1 MRNTLALIGLCLALG
16 ACATP
21 KVPATYLE
29 KANVLPLQINDNF
42 QFRKIRT
49 YYNQGARLQRTG
61 AVTSEVMDFEQRRME
76 WGAVSNYDKSQRF
89 GNYFWFYWRTREE
102 ADVTVRLEYR
112 QAALGNFVLAQ
123 ERYYPAARGS
133 LSSEFTVIGDEYL
146 EGGRVT
152 AWRALLIVDGRIVA
166 LTQSFMWR

>member
-1 MRNTLALIGLCLALG
+1 MRTALGLIGICLALG

-21 KVPATYLE
+21 NVPATHLD
-29 KANVLPLQINDNF
+29 KANILPLQINDNF
-42 QFRKIRT
+42 QFRKVQT
-49 YYNQGARLQRTG
+49 YYNQGARLAQTG
-61 AVTSEVMDFEQRRME
+61 AITSEPILFEQRRME
-76 WGAVSNYDKSQRF
+76 WGAINNLDRSERM
-89 GNYFWFYWRTREE
+89 GNYFWFYWRTRET

-112 QAALGNFVLAQ
+112 QAGLGNFAMAQ
-123 ERYYPAARGS
+123 ERYYPGARGS
-133 LSSEFTVIGDEYL
+133 RSSEFTVIGDEYL